1 MLSRVA
7 DNLFWL
13 GRYLERSEHL
23 ARYLSVQYF
32 SSIDVPYQQQ
42 RERAIVSILDM
53 VGMQTS
59 SDRPLE
65 EEVLVAVAL
74 DEKNPVSILSSAYF
88 GRENARSVRDSIS
101 TELWESMNNYYLFVS
116 GYPVD
121 VYKTK
126 GLYDFTSNVINHCSI
141 VRGKI
146 QNTLMHDVAWR
157 FIHLGMHLE
166 RAAQVVRVLLSK
178 ITDIQTLNQ
187 FKLGNSLELQQWNI
201 LLDCLEAKDMCRKFY
216 NALPNR
222 LNTLEFLLLNPEFPR
237 SVSYNLINAH
247 ELLENISRMKQFS
260 KTSLE
265 FKVGKDINHFRYLE
279 VEEVDDNVI
288 PFLEETLQKIHL
300 ICDLIVDEYFIY

>member
-42 RERAIVSILDM
+42 RQRAIISVLDM
-53 VGMQTS
+53 VGMQS
-59 SDRPLE
+59 SSVKPLE

-88 GRENARSVRDSIS
+88 GRENARSIRDSIS
-101 TELWESMNNYYLFVS
+101 TELWEAINNYYIFVS
-116 GYPVD
+116 NYPVD

-126 GLYDFTSNVINHCSI
+126 GLYDFTSGVINHCSI

-146 QNTLMHDVAWR
+146 QHTLMHDVAWR
-157 FIHLGMHLE
+157 FIQLGMHLE
-166 RAAQVVRVLLSK
+166 RATQVVRVLLSK
-178 ITDIQTLNQ
+178 IVDIQALSQ
-187 FKLGNSLELQQWNI
+187 FKLGDSLELQQWNI
-201 LLDCLEAKDMCRKFY
+201 LLDCLEAKDMYRKFY

-222 LNTLEFLLLNPEFPR
+222 QNTLEFLLLNPEFPR

-247 ELLENISRMKQFS
+247 DLLEKISQMKQFS

-265 FKVGKDINHFRYLE
+265 FRVGKDINHFRYLE
-279 VEEVDDNVI
+279 VEEVDDHMI
-288 PFLEETLQKIHL
+288 PFLEETLQKIHS
-300 ICDLIVDEYFIY
+300 ICDLIVDEYFIN

>member
-1 MLSRVA
+1 MLARVA
-7 DNLFWL
+7 ENLFWF

-32 SSIDVPYQQQ
+32 SSIDVPYIQQ
-42 RERAIVSILDM
+42 RERSILSILEM
-53 VGMQTS
+53 VGMQT
-59 SDRPLE
+59 DNDKPLE

-74 DEKNPVSILSSAYF
+74 DENNPVSILSSVYS

-101 TELWESMNNYYLFVS
+101 NELWEAMNNYYLFVA

-126 GLYDFTSNVINHCSI
+126 GLYDFTTNVITNCTI

-146 QNTLMHDVAWR
+146 ENTLMQDVTWR
-157 FIHLGMHLE
+157 FIHLGINLE
-166 RAAQVVRVLLSK
+166 RATQVIRILLSK
-178 ITDIQTLNQ
+178 IKDINALNDY
-187 FKLGNSLELQQWNI
+187 KLGDSLELQQWNI

-237 SVSYNLINAH
+237 SVSFNLTLVH
-247 ELLENISRMKQFS
+247 ELLKAISQKKQFS

-265 FKVGKDINHFRYLE
+265 YKVGKDINHFRYLE
-279 VEEVDDNVI
+279 VEEADVNI
-288 PFLEETLQKIHL
+288 ISFLEETLLKINL
-300 ICDLIVDEYFIY
+300 FANLIVEEYFTY

>member
-42 RERAIVSILDM
+42 RERALLSILDM
-53 VGMQTS
+53 IGMQPNS
-59 SDRPLE
+59 ESPLE

-74 DEKNPVSILSSAYF
+74 DEKNPVSILSSAYY

-101 TELWESMNNYYLFVS
+101 TEVWEAINNYYLFVS

-146 QNTLMHDVAWR
+146 QYTLMHDVAWR
-157 FIHLGMHLE
+157 FIQIGMHLE
-166 RAAQVVRVLLSK
+166 RAAQTIRILISK
-178 ITDIQTLNQ
+178 ITDIQTLSN
-187 FKLGNSLELQQWNI
+187 FKLGEPLELQQWNI
-201 LLDCLEAKDMCRKFY
+201 LLDCLEAKDMCRKYY

-237 SVSYNLINAH
+237 SVSFNLTNAH
-247 ELLENISRMKQFS
+247 VQLEKVSQRKEFS

-279 VEEVDDNVI
+279 IEDVNDNVI
-288 PFLEETLQKIHL
+288 PFLEETLQKIHV
-300 ICDLIVDEYFIY
+300 ICDLIIDEYFI

>member
-7 DNLFWL
+7 DNLFWF

-32 SSIDVPYQQQ
+32 SSIDVPYIQQ
-42 RERAIVSILDM
+42 RERAILSILEM
-53 VGMQTS
+53 VGMHTET
-59 SDRPLE
+59 DRPME

-74 DEKNPVSILSSAYF
+74 DEKNPVSILSSVYF

-101 TELWESMNNYYLFVS
+101 NELWEAMNNYYLFIA

-121 VYKTK
+121 VYKTR
-126 GLYDFTSNVINHCSI
+126 GLYDFTTNVITNCTL

-146 QNTLMHDVAWR
+146 ENTLMQDVAWR

-166 RAAQVVRVLLSK
+166 RASQVLRILLSK
-178 ITDIQTLNQ
+178 IKDIDTLNN
-187 FKLGNSLELQQWNI
+187 FKLGDSLELQQWNI

-222 LNTLEFLLLNPEFPR
+222 INTLEFLLLNPEFPR
-237 SVSYNLINAH
+237 SVSYNLTLVH
-247 ELLENISRMKQFS
+247 DLLKDISQQKDFN
-260 KTSLE
+260 KTSIE
-265 FKVGKDINHFRYLE
+265 YKFGKDINHFRYLE
-279 VEEVDDNVI
+279 IEEVEINVQA
-288 PFLEETLQKIHL
+288 FLEETLQKINFFCSL
-300 ICDLIVDEYFIY
+300 IEKEYFVY

>member
-42 RERAIVSILDM
+42 RERALLSILDM
-53 VGMQTS
+53 IGMQPDS
-59 SDRPLE
+59 ESPLE

-74 DEKNPVSILSSAYF
+74 DEKNPVSILSSAYY

-101 TELWESMNNYYLFVS
+101 TEVWEAINNYYLFVS

-141 VRGKI
+141 VRWKI
-146 QNTLMHDVAWR
+146 QYTLMHDVAWR
-157 FIHLGMHLE
+157 FIQIGMHLE
-166 RAAQVVRVLLSK
+166 RAAQTIRILISK
-178 ITDIQTLNQ
+178 ITDIQTLSN
-187 FKLGNSLELQQWNI
+187 FKLGEPLELQQWNI
-201 LLDCLEAKDMCRKFY
+201 LLDCLEAKDMCRKYY

-237 SVSYNLINAH
+237 SVSFNLTNAH
-247 ELLENISRMKQFS
+247 VQLEKVSQRKEFS

-279 VEEVDDNVI
+279 IEDVNDNVI
-288 PFLEETLQKIHL
+288 PFLEETLQKIHV
-300 ICDLIVDEYFIY
+300 ICDLIIDEYFI

>member
-23 ARYLSVQYF
+23 TRYLSVQYF

-42 RERAIVSILDM
+42 RERAIISILEM
-53 VGMQTS
+53 VGMTS
-59 SDRPLE
+59 VSDKPLE

-101 TELWESMNNYYLFVS
+101 TELWEEMNNYYLFVS

-126 GLYDFTSNVINHCSI
+126 GLFDFTSNVIKHCSI

-146 QNTLMHDVAWR
+146 QDTLMHDASWS
-157 FIHLGMHLE
+157 FIQLGMHLE
-166 RAAQVVRVLLSK
+166 RSIQVIRILMSK
-178 ITDIQTLNQ
+178 IKDIQTLND
-187 FKLGNSLELQQWNI
+187 FKLGGSLELQQWNI
-201 LLDCLEAKDMCRKFY
+201 LLDCLEAKDMYRKFY

-237 SVSYNLINAH
+237 SVSFNLTNAH
-247 ELLENISRMKQFS
+247 EMLEKISLKKQFN

-265 FKVGKDINHFRYLE
+265 YRVGKDINHFRYLE
-279 VEEVDDNVI
+279 AEEVEGNVI
-288 PFLEETLQKIHL
+288 PFLEDTLQKIHL

>member
-42 RERAIVSILDM
+42 RERALLSILDM
-53 VGMQTS
+53 IGMQPDS
-59 SDRPLE
+59 ESPLE

-74 DEKNPVSILSSAYF
+74 DEKNPVSILSSAYY

-101 TELWESMNNYYLFVS
+101 TEVWEAINNYYLFVS

-146 QNTLMHDVAWR
+146 QYTLMHDVAWR
-157 FIHLGMHLE
+157 FIQIGMHLE
-166 RAAQVVRVLLSK
+166 RAAQTIRILISK
-178 ITDIQTLNQ
+178 ITDIQTLSN
-187 FKLGNSLELQQWNI
+187 FKLGEPLELQQWNI
-201 LLDCLEAKDMCRKFY
+201 LLDCLEAKDMCRKYY

-237 SVSYNLINAH
+237 SVSFNLTNAH
-247 ELLENISRMKQFS
+247 VQLEKVSQMKEFS

-279 VEEVDDNVI
+279 IEDVNDNVI
-288 PFLEETLQKIHL
+288 PFLEETLQKIHV
-300 ICDLIVDEYFIY
+300 ICDLIIDEYFI

>member
-42 RERAIVSILDM
+42 RERALLSILDM
-53 VGMQTS
+53 IGMQPDS
-59 SDRPLE
+59 ESPLE

-74 DEKNPVSILSSAYF
+74 DEKNPVSILSSAYY

-101 TELWESMNNYYLFVS
+101 TEVWEAINNYYLFVS

-146 QNTLMHDVAWR
+146 QYTLMHDVAWR
-157 FIHLGMHLE
+157 FIQIGMHLE
-166 RAAQVVRVLLSK
+166 RAAQTIRILISK
-178 ITDIQTLNQ
+178 ITDIQTLSN
-187 FKLGNSLELQQWNI
+187 FKLGEPLELQQWNI
-201 LLDCLEAKDMCRKFY
+201 LLDCLEAKDMCRKYY

-237 SVSYNLINAH
+237 SVSFNLTNAH
-247 ELLENISRMKQFS
+247 VQLEKVSQRKEFS

-279 VEEVDDNVI
+279 IEDVNDNVI
-288 PFLEETLQKIHL
+288 PFLEETLQKIHV
-300 ICDLIVDEYFIY
+300 ICDLIIDEYFI

>member
-32 SSIDVPYQQQ
+32 SSIDVPYQEQ
-42 RERAIVSILDM
+42 RERAILSILEM
-53 VGMQTS
+53 VGMHTD
-59 SDRPLE
+59 SDKPLE

-88 GRENARSVRDSIS
+88 GRENARCVRDSIS
-101 TELWESMNNYYLFVS
+101 NELWEAMNNYYLFIS
-116 GYPVD
+116 GYPAD
-121 VYKTK
+121 VYKTR
-126 GLYDFTSNVINHCSI
+126 GLYDFTTNVITHCSI

-146 QNTLMHDVAWR
+146 ENTLMQDVAWR
-157 FIHLGMHLE
+157 FIQLGMHLE
-166 RAAQVVRVLLSK
+166 RATQVTRILLSK
-178 ITDIQTLNQ
+178 IRDINMLNDL
-187 FKLGNSLELQQWNI
+187 KLGDSLELQQWNI
-201 LLDCLEAKDMCRKFY
+201 LLDCVEAKDMCRKYY

-237 SVSYNLINAH
+237 SVTFNLTNVL
-247 ELLENISRMKQFS
+247 ELLKDISPKKQSS

-265 FKVGKDINHFRYLE
+265 YKVGKHINHFKYLE
-279 VEEVDDNVI
+279 INEVDVSI
-288 PFLEETLQKIHL
+288 MPFLEETLQNIRYFGTL
-300 ICDLIVDEYFIY
+300 IAKEYFIH